1 MGTHNSTAR
10 SSHRLSRRNHFIISN
25 TLHHPLR
32 PLSSNINITPSTT
45 AKFIPRPPS

>member
-10 SSHRLSRRNHFIISN
+10 SSHRLRRRNHFTISN

-32 PLSSNINITPSTT
+32 QLSSNINITPSTT
-45 AKFIPRPPS
+45 AKFIPLPPS